1 MILFVILFTIL
12 TISVIYHL
20 IVFVQSK
27 INVKKDTKFF
37 SNESFDFSPFVSILK
52 PLKGID
58 DDLENNIK
66 SFLEIDYPNYEVI
79 FGFHSENDPAI
90 AIVKKLCKQYSN
102 IKTEIITNEAEIGLN
117 PKINNLNN
125 IYPQANG
132 EIIFISDSNTRVDKD
147 FLKKIII
154 YFKDEKVGLVS
165 AAIKGTQ
172 AKNLFALFENLHL
185 NSFTFGI
192 VQAAN
197 SIADIQ
203 ITIGKAILIRKK
215 ILDELGGFFKFKDY
229 LAEDH
234 LLGLEVK
241 SRGYKV
247 KVSTIT
253 IENINERWSLWKILN
268 RHRRWTLM
276 RLNIDPFFYFLES
289 FTNTTLISFLFILV
303 YPEFYLIGLF
313 GIFYKVV
320 IDYLTSRLICSRLKF
335 VHFLLVP
342 IKDLLM
348 GIIWFS
354 PFIYN
359 KISWRESKLKV
370 IKNSKLLPVH

>member
-90 AIVKKLCKQYSN
+90 AIVKKLCKQYPN
-102 IKTEIITNEAEIGLN
+102 IKTEIISNEAEIGLN

-147 FLKKIII
+147 FLKKIVL

-247 KVSTIT
+247 KVSTLT

-289 FTNTTLISFLFILV
+289 FTNTTLISFLLILV
-303 YPEFYLIGLF
+303 NREFYLIGLF

-342 IKDLLM
+342 FKDLLM